1 MILILHIVI
10 AVASIIYAGYVF
22 LSPSK
27 NKFYFSYAMIAAT
40 FISGTYLIFL
50 NTAHMLQSCVMGLLY
65 LGVVTTMTVFAQK
78 KLAKE
83 NSVK

>member
-1 MILILHIVI
+1 MIVLFHIAI
-10 AVASIIYAGYVF
+10 AVTSILYAGYVF

-27 NKFYFSYAMIAAT
+27 KKFYFSYGLITAT

-50 NTAHMLQSCVMGLLY
+50 NTAHLVQSCFTGLIY
-65 LGVVTTMTVFAQK
+65 LGVVTTITVFAQK

-83 NSVK
+83 ESIK